1 MPNHATA
8 LLVPAAVAFA
18 VSATVVW
25 TLLKMRA
32 GRLALDPPGARSL
45 HATPLPRVGGIGIL
59 AGIVA
64 AALYSAYDVP
74 APIAFAFFA
83 VVAVSFIDDL
93 RGLSAGMRLSVHLA
107 AAALATTSLLGASA
121 PWLSLVPAAL
131 AIAWMANLYNFM
143 DGSDGLASG
152 MAVLGFAACALAALL
167 QGDAA
172 FAAMNLAVAA
182 AAAGFLCFN
191 FPPARVFMG
200 DAGSLPLGFLAAVS
214 GLDGWV
220 RGYWPVWFGVLVFSP
235 FIVDATV
242 TLAKRL
248 ARGERVW
255 RAHREHY
262 YQRLVR
268 CGWGHRKTALAGY
281 ALMTACGALAL
292 LGARLP
298 GAAQALLLA
307 FAGAAYLG
315 MVIVLERKLHAIP

>member
-1 MPNHATA
+1 MPIHATA
-8 LLVPAAVAFA
+8 LLVPAAIAFA

-25 TLLKMRA
+25 ILLKTRA
-32 GRLALDPPGARSL
+32 GRLALDQPGVRSL
-45 HATPLPRVGGIGIL
+45 HATPVPRIGGIGIL
-59 AGIVA
+59 AGIVTA
-64 AALYSAYDVP
+64 AIYSAYDAP
-74 APIAFAFFA
+74 APIAIALMA
-83 VVAVSFIDDL
+83 VAAVSLIDDL
-93 RGLSAGMRLSVHLA
+93 RGLSAGMRFPVHLA
-107 AAALATTSLLGASA
+107 AAVLAAVSLLEATA
-121 PWLSLVPAAL
+121 PWFWLLPAAL

-152 MAVLGFAACALAALL
+152 MAVLGFATCALAALL

-172 FAAMNLAVAA
+172 FAAMNLAIAA

-214 GLDGWV
+214 GIDGWV

-235 FIVDATV
+235 FIFDSTATLV
-242 TLAKRL
+242 KRL
-248 ARGERVW
+248 LRGERIW

-292 LGARLP
+292 LGTSLS
-298 GAAQALLLA
+298 GATQALLLG

-315 MVIVLERKLHAIP
+315 MVLVLERKLHAVP